1 MREGESI
8 GLCRITTKDVTE
20 IFYYLDK
27 MIKEGMLNDYYE
39 RAFQE
44 YLLQGWKPKVIDIGD
59 LSWVEIDDELDFQR
73 AQLKFE
79 IQ

>member
-1 MREGESI
+1 MKGHFKNI
-8 GLCRITTKDVTE
+8 YFKVG
-20 IFYYLDK
+20 
-27 MIKEGMLNDYYE
+27 N
-39 RAFQE
+39 Q
-44 YLLQGWKPKVIDIGD
+44 KVIDIGD

>member
-1 MREGESI
+1 
-8 GLCRITTKDVTE
+8 
-20 IFYYLDK
+20 